1 VKGVALW
8 SVKKNLR
15 LRKNLKRHH
24 VKSHVSHLRSLKRHR
39 QKPKKVRFIWGGGW
53 MGNLGPSP
61 PCLILYFVV
70 SSAVQKDRFKDYLK
84 SSAELLCKI
93 PKTTN
98 SSQRGAMHF
107 GGTVFSPH
115 LHI

>member
-1 VKGVALW
+1 
-8 SVKKNLR
+8 
-15 LRKNLKRHH
+15 
-24 VKSHVSHLRSLKRHR
+24 
-39 QKPKKVRFIWGGGW
+39 

-70 SSAVQKDRFKDYLK
+70 ISFAVQKDRFKDYLK
-84 SSAELLCKI
+84 SSAELLCGI
-93 PKTTN
+93 PTTN

>member
-1 VKGVALW
+1 
-8 SVKKNLR
+8 
-15 LRKNLKRHH
+15 
-24 VKSHVSHLRSLKRHR
+24 
-39 QKPKKVRFIWGGGW
+39 

-84 SSAELLCKI
+84 SSAELLCEI

>member
-15 LRKNLKRHH
+15 LRKNLKRRH
-24 VKSHVSHLRSLKRHR
+24 VKSHVSHVRSLKRHR

-53 MGNLGPSP
+53 MGSLGPSP

-70 SSAVQKDRFKDYLK
+70 SSA
-84 SSAELLCKI
+84 ELLCEI
-93 PKTTN
+93 PTTN
-98 SSQRGAMHF
+98 SGQRGAMHF
-107 GGTVFSPH
+107 GGIVFSPH